1 MFIYVTEEI
10 MTSTQ
15 ILLLCLCGAAF
26 LVIGLITAIG
36 STYSLKGIPSKPVG
50 NGQHGTARFAT
61 PKEISRTYKQIPYTP
76 GLWRRG
82 EQLPK
87 VDGLIV
93 GCVERGGQMTAL
105 VDDSDIHT
113 LMIGASGVGKTANF
127 LYPNIEYCCAAGMS
141 FVTTDSKGD
150 LYRNTATIA
159 DKYYGYKVSVIDL
172 RNPTRSSGYNM
183 LYLVNKYMDLYKACG
198 KLEFKAK
205 AEKFAK
211 ITAKTIISADGNI
224 SSMGQ
229 NAFFYESAE
238 GLITSVI
245 LLVAEFC
252 PPEKRHIISVFKL
265 IQELL
270 APTSGKEPTAFQKL
284 INMLPSEN
292 KARWFAGAALNSS
305 EQAMAS
311 VMSTAL
317 SRLNAFIDSELE
329 QILCFD
335 TSIDVEEFC
344 SRKSAIYL
352 VLPEE
357 DATKHFL
364 ISLIFQ
370 QLYREMLTVADDRGG
385 QVEKRV
391 MFYADEIGTLPKIDG
406 LEMIFSASRSRKI
419 SIVAIIQSL
428 AQFEKTY
435 GKEGAEI
442 IVDNCQ
448 CTLFGS
454 FAPNSKTA
462 EEMSRNLGKQTVL
475 SGSVTKSSGRDG
487 GSKSLQMIERPLMT
501 VDELKSM
508 PKGHFIVMKT
518 GCHPMR
524 TRLKLFFKWGIQ
536 FEEAYSIEEKFE
548 RKVQYADREEVET
561 AVMERFPTKMIPP
574 VPMEH
579 EDELLVNK
587 LNESAVRRKSP
598 RTRGSKEK

>member
-1 MFIYVTEEI
+1 MNT
-10 MTSTQ
+10 TQ
-15 ILLLCLCGAAF
+15 IILLCICGAFF
-26 LVIGLITAIG
+26 LIIAIIVAIG
-36 STYSLKGIPSKPVG
+36 DRYSLNGIPNKPIG

-61 PKEISRTYKQIPYTP
+61 KSEVAKTYKQIPYTP
-76 GLWRRG
+76 HLWRKG
-82 EQLPK
+82 EQLPT
-87 VDGLIV
+87 VDGLII
-93 GCVERGGQMTAL
+93 GCHENAGQMTAL
-105 VDDSDIHT
+105 VDDADIHT

-141 FVTTDSKGD
+141 FAVTDSKGD

-159 DKYYGYKVSVIDL
+159 EKYYGYKISIIDL

-183 LYLVNKYMDLYKACG
+183 LYLVNKYMDMYKAEN
-198 KLEFKAK
+198 KLEYKAK
-205 AEKFAK
+205 SEKFAK
-211 ITAKTIISADGNI
+211 ITAKTIISAGGDV

-229 NAFFYESAE
+229 NAFFYEAAE
-238 GLITSVI
+238 GLLTAVI
-245 LLVAEFC
+245 LLIAEFC
-252 PPEKRHIISVFKL
+252 PPEKRHIISVFNL
-265 IQELL
+265 IQDLL
-270 APTSGKEPTAFQKL
+270 APSGTKGVSRFQMLIDKL
-284 INMLPSEN
+284 PGEH

-305 EQAMAS
+305 DQAMAS

-317 SRLNAFIDSELE
+317 SRLNSFIDSELE

-344 SRKSAIYL
+344 NSKSAIYL

-370 QLYREMLTVADDRGG
+370 QLYREILTVADEKGG
-385 QVEKRV
+385 TLDKRV
-391 MFYADEIGTLPKIDG
+391 MFYMDEIGTLPKVDG
-406 LEMIFSASRSRKI
+406 LEMIFSASRSRKV

-448 CTLFGS
+448 CTLFGA

-462 EEMSRNLGKQTVL
+462 EAMSQNLGKQTVL
-475 SGSVTKSSGRDG
+475 SGSVSRSSGKDG
-487 GSKSLQMIERPLMT
+487 NSRSLQMIERPLMT

-518 GCHPMR
+518 GCHPMK

-536 FEEAYSIEEKFE
+536 FEDAYSIEEKSE
-548 RKVQYADREEVET
+548 RKVHYADRAELEMEILRKFPQIDVPVEFEDSFDEST
-561 AVMERFPTKMIPP
+561 SKKCTPKTRKRP
-574 VPMEH
+574 VNQKK
-579 EDELLVNK
+579 D
-587 LNESAVRRKSP
+587 S
-598 RTRGSKEK
+598 

>member
-1 MFIYVTEEI
+1 MN
-10 MTSTQ
+10 STQ
-15 ILLLCLCGAAF
+15 ILLLCICGAVF
-26 LVIGLITAIG
+26 LVIAVLAAVGNL
-36 STYSLKGIPSKPVG
+36 YSLKGIPNKPVG

-61 PKEISRTYKQIPYTP
+61 KGEVVRTYKQIPYTP
-76 GLWRRG
+76 QLWRSG
-82 EQLPK
+82 EHLPT

-93 GCVERGGQMTAL
+93 GCQETATGMTAL
-105 VDDSDIHT
+105 VDDADIHT
-113 LMIGASGVGKTANF
+113 LMIGVSGVGKTANF

-159 DKYYGYKVSVIDL
+159 EKYY
-172 RNPTRSSGYNM
+172 GYNM
-183 LYLVNKYMDLYKACG
+183 LYLVNKYMDLYKAEN

-205 AEKFAK
+205 SEKFAK
-211 ITAKTIISADGNI
+211 ITAKTIISAGGDVSN
-224 SSMGQ
+224 MGQ
-229 NAFFYESAE
+229 NAFFYEAAE
-238 GLITSVI
+238 GLLTAVI

-265 IQELL
+265 IQDLL
-270 APTSGKEPTAFQKL
+270 APSEVKGVSRFKQL
-284 INMLPSEN
+284 IDKLPSEH
-292 KARWFAGAALNSS
+292 KARWFAEAALNSS
-305 EQAMAS
+305 EQAMVS

-317 SRLNAFIDSELE
+317 SRLNSFIDSELE

-357 DATKHFL
+357 DTTKHFL

-370 QLYREMLTVADDRGG
+370 QLYREMLTVADEKNGTLD
-385 QVEKRV
+385 KRV
-391 MFYADEIGTLPKIDG
+391 MFYMDEIGTLPKIEG

-448 CTLFGS
+448 CTLFGA

-475 SGSVTKSSGRDG
+475 SGSVSRSSGNGG
-487 GSKSLQMIERPLMT
+487 GSRQSQMIERPLMT

-508 PKGHFIVMKT
+508 PKGNFIVMKT
-518 GCHPMR
+518 GCHPMK
-524 TRLKLFFKWGIQ
+524 TRLKLFFKWGIR
-536 FEEAYSIEEKFE
+536 FEEAYSIEEKSE
-548 RKVQYADREEVET
+548 RKVQYADNREVEEVLK
-561 AVMERFPTKMIPP
+561 VFPSNPTPI
-574 VPMEH
+574 
-579 EDELLVNK
+579 DF
-587 LNESAVRRKSP
+587 
-598 RTRGSKEK
+598 SKEINDNASFRCVTEKRTPKTKRQSSE